1 MKMFTLTWRGKELF
15 ENWKRVSPRFLPF
28 ADIATKELPLS
39 RLLRL
44 SLFQV
49 SVGMAMVMLI
59 GTLNRV
65 MIIELQVSA
74 ALVSIMVALPLL
86 FAPFRALVG
95 FKSDSHK
102 SFLGWRRVPYIWI
115 GSWLQF
121 GGFAI
126 MPFALIL
133 LSGDTTWPAWFAQ
146 GATGLA
152 FLLVGA
158 GMQTT
163 QTAGLALASDLAQPE
178 ARPRVVALMYM
189 MLLVG
194 MAVSSAIF
202 GYLLIDITP
211 ILLIRVV
218 QGVAATTLVLNL
230 IAAWKQEPR
239 QPHLTAHSTPT
250 PSFKETWAT
259 FSQQG
264 KVMRFLVALGLGTA
278 AFSMQDIILEP
289 YGAEVL
295 GLSVSA
301 TTVLTSLTSLGAL
314 LAFGVAAR
322 YLNRSIDPYRLASIG
337 ALFGILA
344 FSCVIFSEPLLSPI
358 LFRCGAFL
366 IGFGGG
372 LFSVSTL
379 TAAMSFESGGMNG
392 LVLGAWGAVHATA
405 SGIAIA
411 AGGVIRDVISTLATS
426 GLLGEGL
433 ISTATGYSFVY
444 HIEFYLLFATLI
456 AIGPLVVMN
465 KHAVMNVS
473 KKFGLDELPS

>member
-1 MKMFTLTWRGKELF
+1 MITLKWRGKELF
-15 ENWKRVSPRFLPF
+15 QTWKKVSPRFLPF
-28 ADIATKELPLS
+28 ADIATQELPLS

-65 MIIELQVSA
+65 MIVELQVSA

-146 GATGLA
+146 GATALA

-163 QTAGLALASDLAQPE
+163 QTAGLALASDLADPKS
-178 ARPRVVALMYM
+178 RPRVVALMYM

-211 ILLIRVV
+211 IRLIRVV

-239 QPHLTAHSTPT
+239 QPHLTSYDLVT

-259 FSQQG
+259 FMAQG

-314 LAFGVAAR
+314 VAFAIAAK
-322 YLNRSIDPYRLASIG
+322 YLNRSIDSYRLASIG
-337 ALFGILA
+337 ALVGIAA
-344 FSCVIFSEPLLSPI
+344 FSCVIFSEPLLSPF

-366 IGFGGG
+366 IGLGGG

-379 TAAMSFESGGMNG
+379 TAAMSLQSGGMNG

-405 SGIAIA
+405 SGIGIA
-411 AGGVIRDVISTLATS
+411 SGGVIRDLISSLAS
-426 GLLGEGL
+426 AGLLGEGL
-433 ISTATGYSFVY
+433 TSIATGYSFVY

-456 AIGPLVVMN
+456 AIGPLVISN
-465 KHAVMNVS
+465 KQPMMRGS
-473 KKFGLDELPS
+473 RKFGLDELPS

>member
-1 MKMFTLTWRGKELF
+1 MKSFTFKWRGKALF
-15 ENWKRVSPRFLPF
+15 ENWKRVSPQFLPF
-28 ADIATKELPLS
+28 ADVATKDLPLS

-65 MIIELQVSA
+65 MIVELQVSA

-95 FKSDSHK
+95 FKSDRHK
-102 SFLGWRRVPYIWI
+102 SFLGWRRVPYIWL

-146 GATGLA
+146 GATALA

-163 QTAGLALASDLAQPE
+163 QTAGLALASDLAEPQS
-178 ARPRVVALMYM
+178 RPRVVALMYM

-202 GYLLIDITP
+202 GFLLIDVTP
-211 ILLIRVV
+211 IRLIRVV
-218 QGVAATTLVLNL
+218 QGVAATSLVLNL
-230 IAAWKQEPR
+230 VACWKQEPR
-239 QPHLTAHSTPT
+239 RPRTTIQETDLPN
-250 PSFKETWAT
+250 FKETWAT
-259 FSQQG
+259 FASQG
-264 KVMRFLVALGLGTA
+264 KVVRFLVALGLGTA

-301 TTVLTSLTSLGAL
+301 TTVLTSLSSLGAL
-314 LAFGVAAR
+314 AAFGLAAR
-322 YLNRSIDPYRLASIG
+322 YLNRSIDSHRLAAVG

-344 FSCVIFSEPLLSPI
+344 FSCVIFSEPLQSPF
-358 LFRCGAFL
+358 LFRCGTFL

-372 LFSVSTL
+372 LFAVSTL
-379 TAAMSFESGGMNG
+379 TTAMSFKSEGMNG
-392 LVLGAWGAVHATA
+392 LVLGAWGAVQATA

-411 AGGVIRDVISTLATS
+411 MGGVLRDLISGLATQGFLGD
-426 GLLGEGL
+426 GL
-433 ISTATGYSFVY
+433 SSAATGYSFVY

-456 AIGPLVVMN
+456 AIGPLVIKSQHVPLRRG
-465 KHAVMNVS
+465 A
-473 KKFGLDELPS
+473 KFGLDELPG

>member
-1 MKMFTLTWRGKELF
+1 MMTLKWRGKELF
-15 ENWKRVSPRFLPF
+15 ETWKKVSPRFLPF
-28 ADIATKELPLS
+28 ADIATQDLPLS

-65 MIIELQVSA
+65 MIVELQVSA

-102 SFLGWRRVPYIWI
+102 SFLGWRRVPFIWI

-146 GATGLA
+146 GATALA

-163 QTAGLALASDLAQPE
+163 QTAGLALASDLADPKS
-178 ARPRVVALMYM
+178 RPRVVALMYM

-211 ILLIRVV
+211 IRLIRVV

-239 QPHLTAHSTPT
+239 QPHLTSYDVVT

-259 FSQQG
+259 FMAQG

-314 LAFGVAAR
+314 VAFAIAAK
-322 YLNRSIDPYRLASIG
+322 YLNRSIDSYRLASIG
-337 ALFGILA
+337 ALVGILA
-344 FSCVIFSEPLLSPI
+344 FSCVIFSEPLLSPL

-379 TAAMSFESGGMNG
+379 TAAMSLQSGGMNG

-405 SGIAIA
+405 AGIGIAS
-411 AGGVIRDVISTLATS
+411 GGVIRDVISSLAS
-426 GLLGEGL
+426 RGLLGEGL
-433 ISTATGYSFVY
+433 TSTATGYSFVY

-456 AIGPLVVMN
+456 AIGPLVILN
-465 KHAVMNVS
+465 KQPMMRGS
-473 KKFGLDELPS
+473 KRFGLDELPS

>member
-1 MKMFTLTWRGKELF
+1 
-15 ENWKRVSPRFLPF
+15 
-28 ADIATKELPLS
+28 
-39 RLLRL
+39 
-44 SLFQV
+44 
-49 SVGMAMVMLI
+49 
-59 GTLNRV
+59 
-65 MIIELQVSA
+65 
-74 ALVSIMVALPLL
+74 
-86 FAPFRALVG
+86 
-95 FKSDSHK
+95 
-102 SFLGWRRVPYIWI
+102 
-115 GSWLQF
+115 
-121 GGFAI
+121 
-126 MPFALIL
+126 
-133 LSGDTTWPAWFAQ
+133 
-146 GATGLA
+146 
-152 FLLVGA
+152 
-158 GMQTT
+158 
-163 QTAGLALASDLAQPE
+163 
-178 ARPRVVALMYM
+178 MYM

-211 ILLIRVV
+211 LLLIRVV
-218 QGVAATTLVLNL
+218 QGVAATTLVLNF
-230 IAAWKQEPR
+230 IAVWKQEPR
-239 QPHLTAHSTPT
+239 QPHLTAHSTQT

-259 FSQQG
+259 FAKQG
-264 KVMRFLVALGLGTA
+264 KVKRFLVALGLGTA

-314 LAFGVAAR
+314 MAFGVAAR

-344 FSCVIFSEPLLSPI
+344 FSCVIFSEPLLSPT

-405 SGIAIA
+405 SGLAIA
-411 AGGVIRDVISTLATS
+411 AGGVIRDLISSLATS
-426 GLLGEGL
+426 GLLGDGL

-444 HIEFYLLFATLI
+444 HIEFYLLFITLI

-465 KHAVMNVS
+465 KQPMKKVS
-473 KKFGLDELPS
+473 QKFGLDELPS

>member
-1 MKMFTLTWRGKELF
+1 MITLKWRGKELF
-15 ENWKRVSPRFLPF
+15 ETWKKVSPRFLPF
-28 ADIATKELPLS
+28 ADIATQALPLS

-65 MIIELQVSA
+65 MIVELQVSA

-146 GATGLA
+146 GATALS

-163 QTAGLALASDLAQPE
+163 QTAGLALASDLADPKS
-178 ARPRVVALMYM
+178 RPRVVALMYM

-211 ILLIRVV
+211 IRLIRVV

-239 QPHLTAHSTPT
+239 QPHLTSYDVVT

-259 FSQQG
+259 FMAQG

-314 LAFGVAAR
+314 VAFAIAAK
-322 YLNRSIDPYRLASIG
+322 YLNRSIDSYRLASIG
-337 ALFGILA
+337 ALVGIAA
-344 FSCVIFSEPLLSPI
+344 FSCVIFSEPLLSPF

-366 IGFGGG
+366 IGLGGG

-379 TAAMSFESGGMNG
+379 TAAMSLQSGGMNG

-405 SGIAIA
+405 SGIGIA
-411 AGGVIRDVISTLATS
+411 SGGVIRDLISSLAS
-426 GLLGEGL
+426 RGLLGEGL
-433 ISTATGYSFVY
+433 ISIATGYSFVY

-456 AIGPLVVMN
+456 AIGPLVISN
-465 KHAVMNVS
+465 KQPMMRGS
-473 KKFGLDELPS
+473 RKFGLDELPS

>member
-1 MKMFTLTWRGKELF
+1 MITLKWRGKKLF
-15 ENWKRVSPRFLPF
+15 ETWKKVSPRFLPF
-28 ADIATKELPLS
+28 ADIATQELPLS

-65 MIIELQVSA
+65 MIVELQVSA

-146 GATGLA
+146 GATALA

-163 QTAGLALASDLAQPE
+163 QTAGLALASDLADPKSK
-178 ARPRVVALMYM
+178 PRVVALMYM
-189 MLLVG
+189 MLLAG

-211 ILLIRVV
+211 IRLIRVV

-239 QPHLTAHSTPT
+239 QPHLTSYDVVT

-259 FSQQG
+259 FMAQG
-264 KVMRFLVALGLGTA
+264 KVMRFMVALGLGTA

-314 LAFGVAAR
+314 VAFAIAAK
-322 YLNRSIDPYRLASIG
+322 YLNRSIDSYRLASIG
-337 ALFGILA
+337 ALVGIAA
-344 FSCVIFSEPLLSPI
+344 FSCVIFSEPLLSPF

-366 IGFGGG
+366 IGLGGG

-379 TAAMSFESGGMNG
+379 TAAMSLQSGGMNG

-405 SGIAIA
+405 SGIGIA
-411 AGGVIRDVISTLATS
+411 SGGVIRDLISSLAS
-426 GLLGEGL
+426 RGLLGEGL
-433 ISTATGYSFVY
+433 TSIATGYSFVY
-444 HIEFYLLFATLI
+444 HIEFYMLFATLI
-456 AIGPLVVMN
+456 AIGPLVISN
-465 KHAVMNVS
+465 KQPMMRGS
-473 KKFGLDELPS
+473 RKFGLDELPS